1 MSHDTAW
8 AAFGLGLAVSA
19 AALAVLLLG
28 TFAAVVSGH
37 GHHRVVDAV
46 WGAGFALVAAVG
58 FALSAGEGDPTRR
71 ALLTACTVLWG
82 GRLCLH
88 LARRAR
94 GQGEDPRYARMLDR
108 APGSR
113 AWYALRMVYLLQGA
127 LILLVSLPVQAGQY
141 VAAPP
146 DPALWAGVA
155 VWSLGLFFE
164 AVGDRQLAR
173 FKADPAHRGRVMDRG
188 LWRYTRHPNYFGD
201 FLVWWGLYL
210 MSAAT
215 WPLAAL
221 ALPAPLVM
229 SYLLVFGSGKA
240 LLERQLAERPGY
252 RAYAARTSGFLPLP
266 PRTPRGGSGG

>member
-8 AAFGLGLAVSA
+8 AAFALGFAVSA
-19 AALAVLLLG
+19 GALAVLLLA
-28 TFAAVVSGH
+28 TFAAVTSGH
-37 GHHRVVDAV
+37 GHHKVVDAV
-46 WGAGFALVAAVG
+46 WGAGFALVAALG
-58 FALSAGEGDPTRR
+58 WALSAGEGDPTRR
-71 ALLTACTVLWG
+71 TLLAACTVLWG

-94 GQGEDPRYARMLDR
+94 AAGEDPRYARMLDR

-113 AWYALRMVYLLQGA
+113 AWYALRMIYLLQGA

-146 DPALWAGVA
+146 DAALWAG
-155 VWSLGLFFE
+155 LGLWAVGLAFE

-173 FKADPAHRGRVMDRG
+173 FKADPANRGRVMDRG

-210 MSAAT
+210 MSCAT

-229 SYLLVFGSGKA
+229 SFLLVFGSGKA

-252 RAYAARTSGFLPLP
+252 RAYMARTSGFLPLP
-266 PRTPRGGSGG
+266 PCPPQGD